1 MAKSNV
7 ISLPPVAET
16 TLKERIRKY
25 AEVWISSGSKT
36 AAYEAAGYASVSSAN
51 AWNFHKQHHE
61 LITKEAAMYLSGS
74 VPLAL
79 KTLNDI
85 MTNGKSETART
96 KCALEVLDRSGLDKT
111 TKIQIG
117 NDEPT
122 DASALKAQLA
132 ALLKANPELATEE

>member
-7 ISLPPVAET
+7 IPLPPVKDT
-16 TLKERIRKY
+16 TLRERIRKY
-25 AEVWISSGSKT
+25 AEIWISSGSKT
-36 AAYEAAGYASVSSAN
+36 QAYEAAGYSSVNSAN

-79 KTLNDI
+79 RTLNDI

-117 NDEPT
+117 GDEPT
-122 DASALKAQLA
+122 DQAALKKQLA
-132 ALLKANPELATEE
+132 SLLQANPELAEED